1 MSRHTSPRM
10 WPWAA
15 ALCLTVFVGVFMPT
29 VDHHDAVAHTAAQAD
44 ALRHAQAERRAQ
56 LAATDVCHRA
66 FGPQTAPAE
75 DVDGRLVC
83 VDARGQRAQP
93 ARFAPT
99 KSVQVA
105 TAQEARP

>member
-1 MSRHTSPRM
+1 MTTITLEDIKAQQDKLAQM
-10 WPWAA
+10 IA
-15 ALCLTVFVGVFMPT
+15 ALQ
-29 VDHHDAVAHTAAQAD
+29 AAP
-44 ALRHAQAERRAQ
+44 QAERRAQ
-56 LAATDVCHRA
+56 LAAIDVCHRA

-93 ARFAPT
+93 ARFAPA
-99 KSVQVA
+99 KPVRVA